1 LGSHLD
7 CKRAATHNKIIP
19 YREWLLII
27 EIWEQHLPLKKQKD
41 ERHFRAHTN
50 LVRVHPVVEFDQSK
64 AETTIIAMADN
75 DTSTRENVWQGL
87 LPKAETQ
94 ALEFVTKNPNW

>member
-1 LGSHLD
+1 LGTAPL
-7 CKRAATHNKIIP
+7 
-19 YREWLLII
+19 
-27 EIWEQHLPLKKQKD
+27 LKKQKD